1 MFMFN
6 SSRDQCTNKAQ
17 ENKTIFRACLSLL
30 IIRSQFVYQA
40 KNGFGFQ
47 LVGEW
52 GPFLDTFRPFSS
64 ITMKRQYNQYFENQ
78 ERNRIFKPSV
88 LEDSCTIVGKGPVQR
103 PCLSLQFHILLFTLN
118 CNWNMEISLKEVS
131 FTSDSEDLS
140 LNFLL
145 LNSLD
150 CCVCWEP
157 VVPPIRRCTQSHVV
171 QLLYFW
177 FLFFL

>member
-6 SSRDQCTNKAQ
+6 SSRDQCTNKAK

-64 ITMKRQYNQYFENQ
+64 ITMKRQYKKYFEIQ

-88 LEDSCTIVGKGPVQR
+88 LEASCTIVEKGPVQR
-103 PCLSLQFHILLFTLN
+103 PCLSLHFHILLFTLN
-118 CNWNMEISLKEVS
+118 CNWNMDARGRLVQSENRVRRQVLINDERLLTGWYREVR
-131 FTSDSEDLS
+131 L
-140 LNFLL
+140 
-145 LNSLD
+145 
-150 CCVCWEP
+150 
-157 VVPPIRRCTQSHVV
+157 R
-171 QLLYFW
+171 
-177 FLFFL
+177 